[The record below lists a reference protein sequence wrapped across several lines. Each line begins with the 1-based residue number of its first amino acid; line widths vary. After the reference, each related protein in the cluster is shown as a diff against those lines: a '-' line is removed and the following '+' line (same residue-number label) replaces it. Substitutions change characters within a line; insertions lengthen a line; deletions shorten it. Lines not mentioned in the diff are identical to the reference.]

1 MCWLQQ
7 RQVSTA
13 TSSGCKGIT
22 PPTLAQSALTGDQPA
37 LGASLQLL
45 ALNAGLDTCLAAASI
60 LRCACCPRS
69 ADTICPASAHLAAGS
84 GKTLAFLI
92 PCLELLHRAKFM
104 PRNGTGALV
113 IAPTRELAMQIYQV
127 AHDLMQGFSQTHGEG
142 WSCC

>member
-1 MCWLQQ
+1 MQAHVCQ
-7 RQVSTA
+7 
-13 TSSGCKGIT
+13 
-22 PPTLAQSALTGDQPA
+22 PSAF
-37 LGASLQLL
+37 
-45 ALNAGLDTCLAAASI
+45 
-60 LRCACCPRS
+60 
-69 ADTICPASAHLAAGS
+69 LAAGS

-142 WSCC
+142 WSRC